1 MLQYEAWGINLKFKI
16 FKAIRFNLWATFFIF
31 SVIILLLFGLFQIV
45 LIKPYYRNNKQIS
58 VTQLANDIK
67 QKLLKSEYLN
77 NFDLENTN
85 NKILNN
91 NVCIVIY
98 NEKEDVV
105 YNYDS
110 LGDACMYKRNF
121 EIKNKIIDLSLKPN
135 PLIKMIKEKNDDLS
149 ISYHLKNI
157 NKDMLIYGFKYQVPY
172 ENFYLFINSP
182 LEPFDIYVNFIV
194 KQYFYLILV
203 CVFVALFFAF
213 LIANK
218 FSKPLIQMKNS
229 AKQLAEGNY
238 KKAYFKKGPY
248 NEYEIL
254 ANTLNDATFKLSKID
269 ELRKDL
275 IANVSHD
282 IKTPLTMI
290 EAYAEMIR
298 DISGDDKEKRQQH
311 LKVILDETK
320 YLDKLVDD
328 ISLLSKIQSGFIELN
343 KRNFD
348 LKEKILEIIKGYEV
362 LMNERKI
369 KLELSLTN
377 VTIYADELKIS
388 QVINN
393 YLSNAVKYTK
403 ENSIIRINIIDKE
416 DYVRFE
422 IIDEGEGIRLEDQ
435 PYIWDRYY
443 KIDKKFSRNIY
454 QSGLGLA
461 IVKAIIT
468 AHNGKYGVNSKE
480 GKGSKFYFEI
490 SKNYE

>member
-1 MLQYEAWGINLKFKI
+1 MN
-16 FKAIRFNLWATFFIF
+16 
-31 SVIILLLFGLFQIV
+31 
-45 LIKPYYRNNKQIS
+45 
-58 VTQLANDIK
+58 LANDIK
-67 QKLLKSEYLN
+67 QKMLKNEYLN

-98 NEKEDVV
+98 NEKEEIV

-121 EIKNKIIDLSLKPN
+121 EIKNTIIDLSLKPN
-135 PLIKMIKEKNDDLS
+135 PLIKMIREKDGDLS

-172 ENFYLFINSP
+172 ENYYLFINSP
-182 LEPFDIYVNFIV
+182 LEPFDIYVNFII

-203 CVFVALFFAF
+203 CVFVALIFAF
-213 LIANK
+213 LIANR

-229 AKQLAEGNY
+229 AKELAKGNY
-238 KKAYFKKGPY
+238 KKANFKTGFY
-248 NEYEIL
+248 NEYEVL
-254 ANTLNDATFKLSKID
+254 ATTLNDATFKLSKID

-298 DISGDDKEKRQQH
+298 DISGDDKEKRFQH

-328 ISLLSKIQSGFIELN
+328 ISLLSKMQAGFIELN
-343 KRNFD
+343 KHNFD
-348 LKEKILEIIKGYEV
+348 LKEKVLEIVKGYEV
-362 LMNERKI
+362 LLNERKI
-369 KLELSLTN
+369 KLQLQLKNSI
-377 VTIYADELKIS
+377 VYADELKIS

-393 YLSNAVKYTK
+393 YLSNAIKYTK
-403 ENSIIRINIIDKE
+403 ENSIIKIYIIEKE
-416 DYVRFE
+416 DCVRFE
-422 IIDEGEGIRLEDQ
+422 IIDQGEGIKLEDQ

-443 KIDKKFSRNIY
+443 KIDKKFSRNVY

-461 IVKAIIT
+461 IVKAIID
-468 AHNGKYGVNSKE
+468 AHGGKYGVVSKE
-480 GKGSKFYFEI
+480 GEGSKFYFEI
-490 SKNYE
+490 LKNYE